1 MPGMKVTV
9 DAAMRARDVS
19 RSQPHH
25 DAAAEA
31 AIADMPTLRGTP
43 GTRVTPVP
51 APITRAAEP
60 ARPGPPAPRRRPGP
74 PVPGPADQPVPARNN
89 KPAPPPVRTL
99 APQPASAPQPSTS
112 QNAAPAEAAHQGE
125 PGSRGG
131 QPPPDGQ
138 PGRDNGGASAPGRP
152 RRKRVRRRRSHGH

>member
-19 RSQPHH
+19 RPQPHH

-51 APITRAAEP
+51 APATHAPEP
-60 ARPGPPAPRRRPGP
+60 PHPAPPRPRP
-74 PVPGPADQPVPARNN
+74 PVPGPA
-89 KPAPPPVRTL
+89 
-99 APQPASAPQPSTS
+99 
-112 QNAAPAEAAHQGE
+112 
-125 PGSRGG
+125 
-131 QPPPDGQ
+131 
-138 PGRDNGGASAPGRP
+138 
-152 RRKRVRRRRSHGH
+152 

>member
-19 RSQPHH
+19 RPQPHH

-43 GTRVTPVP
+43 GTRITPVP
-51 APITRAAEP
+51 APPTRAPEP
-60 ARPGPPAPRRRPGP
+60 ARPGPPPRRRPGP
-74 PVPGPADQPVPARNN
+74 PVPGPAAQPVPAGDN
-89 KPAPPPVRTL
+89 KPAPPPVPAV
-99 APQPASAPQPSTS
+99 APQPAPAPQPYTA
-112 QNAAPAEAAHQGE
+112 QNDRHTEAAHQGE
-125 PGSRGG
+125 PGSRGE
-131 QPPPDGQ
+131 QQTTDGQ
-138 PGRDNGGASAPGRP
+138 PGRDNGGASAPGRS